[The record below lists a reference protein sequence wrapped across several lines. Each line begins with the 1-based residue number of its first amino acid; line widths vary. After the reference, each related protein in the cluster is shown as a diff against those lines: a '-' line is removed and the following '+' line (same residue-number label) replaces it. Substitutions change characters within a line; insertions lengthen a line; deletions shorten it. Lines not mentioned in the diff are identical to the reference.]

1 MKANGREK
9 KEWIFSPENINV
21 WQHARFTVSKSVM
34 AKTSGCG
41 FGGIFGKQ
49 GNRESIGIV
58 EGAIV
63 SLDIKLKQ

>member
-1 MKANGREK
+1 MTTCKIYCEQ
-9 KEWIFSPENINV
+9 I
-21 WQHARFTVSKSVM
+21 VM

>member
-1 MKANGREK
+1 
-9 KEWIFSPENINV
+9 
-21 WQHARFTVSKSVM
+21 M